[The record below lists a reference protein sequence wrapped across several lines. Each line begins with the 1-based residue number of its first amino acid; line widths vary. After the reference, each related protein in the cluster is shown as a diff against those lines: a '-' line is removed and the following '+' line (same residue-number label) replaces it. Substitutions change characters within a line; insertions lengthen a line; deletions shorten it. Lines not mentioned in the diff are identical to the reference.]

1 MKNKNP
7 EQRQDIFQQNL
18 LMTTSTLLS
27 FFFIYTKDRQALER
41 RRQANRRA
49 TCSYRQSQ
57 IDKKCSYRQTYCV
70 ERQRPIQQRQTQIV
84 MEGHS
89 VKKYKKAHIQI
100 HITKLTNL
108 VFAYNQKRRLSATKV
123 EKRNSLTSETGQFST
138 LNISLLTPYSLDPFA
153 FFLRPA

>member
-27 FFFIYTKDRQALER
+27 FFLYTKDRQALER
-41 RRQANRRA
+41 RRQQANRRA

-70 ERQRPIQQRQTQIV
+70 ERQRPIQQRQTRRVIERHSDLQQRQKDTHTDKHIV
-84 MEGHS
+84 QKDKDRFS
-89 VKKYKKAHIQI
+89 RDKLRQSWKDTASKNAKKRTY
-100 HITKLTNL
+100 
-108 VFAYNQKRRLSATKV
+108 R
-123 EKRNSLTSETGQFST
+123 
-138 LNISLLTPYSLDPFA
+138 
-153 FFLRPA
+153 